1 MRTSEL
7 YQRYYG
13 IYVGKVVNVEDPQR
27 LGRIRIEC
35 AQFEESEAD
44 PLWAV
49 VARPGGGGTSVFFTP
64 DVGDQVIFGFQV
76 GDVNGPVILGY
87 AHHSGDHEPPEEVD
101 AATKKHAIV
110 TSIGSVVFDEENKQ
124 IVVTLNDP
132 KSTIT
137 MKNDGITVDAGQN
150 KVVLNAG
157 HVFVGSGDATE
168 PIPLGDKLKEW
179 LNGHLHPTAIGPSG
193 PPQIGVPTVLDLAF
207 STKNTVD

>member
-1 MRTSEL
+1 AKNAGSVCLTNSSRPMQGTVAQTRVSSTPIVLVFHRRRRRDRGWLMRTSEL

-13 IYVGKVVNVEDPQR
+13 IYCGKVVSVEDPQR

-87 AHHSGDHEPPEEVD
+87 AHHSGEREPPEEVD

-110 TSIGSVVFDEENKQ
+110 TSI
-124 IVVTLNDP
+124 
-132 KSTIT
+132 
-137 MKNDGITVDAGQN
+137 
-150 KVVLNAG
+150 
-157 HVFVGSGDATE
+157 
-168 PIPLGDKLKEW
+168 
-179 LNGHLHPTAIGPSG
+179 
-193 PPQIGVPTVLDLAF
+193 
-207 STKNTVD
+207 

>member
-13 IYVGKVVNVEDPQR
+13 IYVGKVVSVEDPQR

-87 AHHSGDHEPPEEVD
+87 AHHSGDHEPPQEVD

-137 MKNDGITVDAGQN
+137 MKNDGITLDVGSNNVFVKAGN
-150 KVVLNAG
+150 
-157 HVFVGSGDATE
+157 VFVGSGDAKE
-168 PIPLGDKLKEW
+168 HIPLGDTLSKW
-179 LNGHLHPTAIGPSG
+179 LQGHTHPTAMGPSG
-193 PPQIGVPTVLDLAF
+193 QPTNDFPFPIDQVL
-207 STKNTVD
+207 SKKNTVD